1 MAERGVFSA
10 QERVLLA
17 DDHKGNHVLD
27 VILLGIDSSLFLKDM
42 NEIEDMFTPGVVSKQ
57 FEKIHP
63 PHLSH
68 DWRRTLPIHRSC
80 RCTCLA
86 PR

>member
-27 VILLGIDSSLFLKDM
+27 VILLGMNSSLFLKDM
-42 NEIEDMFTPGVVSKQ
+42 NEIEDMFTPGVVSK
-57 FEKIHP
+57 KIQKDTSTASVTRLEEDSAYP
-63 PHLSH
+63 SL
-68 DWRRTLPIHRSC
+68 L
-80 RCTCLA
+80 
-86 PR
+86 